1 MIPEMTQ
8 IIIVSICLILT
19 GITIHFFK
27 FWKKERPK
35 VGIKRENF
43 SEYFSDYKEI
53 KLYWASIF
61 FIILG
66 LIILI
71 TIGILELF

>member
-1 MIPEMTQ
+1 MITEMTQ
-8 IIIVSICLILT
+8 IIIASIGLILT

-27 FWKKERPK
+27 FRKKEKPK

-53 KLYWASIF
+53 KLYWTSIF
-61 FIILG
+61 FIIVG
-66 LIILI
+66 LCVLI